1 MQSLIR
7 SKSAGVT
14 GGRGTAGAGP
24 GRDLLYGSR
33 GVPAAPTYRRPGD
46 LGPYEPCSSTPR
58 VRIVDS
64 VETTPEIGAIEEP
77 RRSRAWRTP
86 EVEARREIRLSG
98 RGGLDMEDL
107 VSMCELRCR
116 KACNLRSA
124 AEDSEETCHSGS
136 SGGRARRYWKRGSPK
151 PTAGDAG
158 AMDTDPSPVRLW
170 DSGGH
175 SEGYR
180 IAYEQPLESE
190 ETARPPTRAN
200 TAPEPSLEHDAE
212 ALERSARAR
221 TAPVARHTE
230 PPRNSMGDT
239 PMAEES
245 EAPGTAGR
253 AGSGGKHA
261 ACHCE
266 QVSFLMGKYPR
277 MGMDAIVH
285 RLHSLDN
292 AKDSL
297 EEDLAGIMDDQSAAE
312 RNMAEL
318 RAERDRYR
326 ENLELAL
333 EKQQRVADSLL
344 QLVEDM
350 SGRLKRL
357 EELQPP
363 TSVPELP
370 AKPAAAELVER
381 VKTLKGAMG
390 KPMGGPAEAPY
401 APPRVDPGALPF
413 VPMFSESTMLGEQ
426 TAPAGSMRE
435 GHVTTDPRSLTVQMS
450 HAAQHLPIT
459 TTAHAVYAEEEIQSQ
474 KRTMGSADRHGW
486 GHPGGNL
493 WAKDPNT
500 GIWTAAG
507 ASPSRIP
514 NPMGSGPTGP
524 HSMEERDVRGVYS
537 HPPATGGI
545 RLGGVV
551 AGDVG
556 DAIRIDDL
564 RGIKI
569 PYYDGNPSNLDDS
582 ILDWE
587 DFAEE
592 VVGEMRGAPRDKWV
606 CRTFP
611 NRLAQD
617 LKEEL
622 RDQIREG
629 LIRTEQACLQWF
641 KDEERVD
648 APNQKLEDLWSIPL
662 PLDRGELRVRE
673 WNRYLRKYRR
683 SLKLVEDWN
692 EASEI
697 RHLLKDV
704 LPGHWK
710 RRVEDEEKKRAKKRV
725 AVRIMA
731 AEDTHAGIMEFF
743 RRNLGEPKRMLGLK
757 NAVYVEVFGDT
768 MGQRLMRLNSVE
780 WRRGEQLRMQVIL
793 ARMSLDKIVKLIT
806 VELKLNAKNE
816 AHLQDR
822 QGYGQRGHREDRHH
836 REIQEDTANSAEDG
850 SGSGQ
855 DHWSREDHEEA
866 HFFAFVAHNVREHGQ
881 DWSEWNRVGPKK
893 NREPRRMGNPPL
905 SFREYRSQHD
915 GCWVCYGK
923 GNNQAHDHRQCKV
936 YEADKKA
943 YFAAHQEKKPKEQR
957 IADWNAKGGDGG
969 KDQGKGQGKGRGRG
983 YGGGPGQ
990 DRRVR
995 SIEEVAEDML
1005 RTLGELK
1012 AQQRGGQSPGESQPE
1027 GAMGSQV

>member
-1 MQSLIR
+1 
-7 SKSAGVT
+7 
-14 GGRGTAGAGP
+14 
-24 GRDLLYGSR
+24 
-33 GVPAAPTYRRPGD
+33 
-46 LGPYEPCSSTPR
+46 
-58 VRIVDS
+58 
-64 VETTPEIGAIEEP
+64 
-77 RRSRAWRTP
+77 
-86 EVEARREIRLSG
+86 
-98 RGGLDMEDL
+98 MEDL
-107 VSMCELRCR
+107 VSMCERRCR

-136 SGGRARRYWKRGSPK
+136 TGGRARCYRKRGSPK
-151 PTAGDAG
+151 PAAGDAG
-158 AMDTDPSPVRLW
+158 AMDTDPSLVRLW
-170 DSGGH
+170 DSEGH
-175 SEGYR
+175 SDGYR
-180 IAYEQPLESE
+180 TAYEQPSESE

-200 TAPEPSLEHDAE
+200 TAAEPSLEHDAE
-212 ALERSARAR
+212 ALERPARAR

-230 PPRNSMGDT
+230 PKRDSMGDT

-245 EAPGTAGR
+245 EARGTAGC

-261 ACHCE
+261 ECHCE
-266 QVSFLMGKYPR
+266 HVSFLMGKCPK

-285 RLHSLDN
+285 RLDSLDN
-292 AKDSL
+292 AKDGL
-297 EEDLAGIMDDQSAAE
+297 EEDVAGNLDDQSAAG
-312 RNMAEL
+312 RDMAEL
-318 RAERDRYR
+318 RAERDRY
-326 ENLELAL
+326 ENLELIL
-333 EKQQRVADSLL
+333 QKQRRVVDSLL
-344 QLVEDM
+344 HLVEDM

-357 EELQPP
+357 EERQPL
-363 TSVPELP
+363 TSGPEVP

-381 VKTLKGAMG
+381 VKTLRSAMD

-413 VPMFSESTMLGEQ
+413 VPMSSESRMLGEH

-450 HAAQHLPIT
+450 HAAQDLPIT
-459 TTAHAVYAEEEIQSQ
+459 TTAHAVYAEEEILSQ
-474 KRTMGSADRHGW
+474 TMQGRTMGSADGHGR
-486 GHPGGNL
+486 GHPSRNL

-500 GIWTAAG
+500 GIWTADG
-507 ASPSRIP
+507 ANPSR
-514 NPMGSGPTGP
+514 GF
-524 HSMEERDVRGVYS
+524 SMEERDVRGVYS

-569 PYYDGNPSNLDDS
+569 PYYDGHPSSLDDF

-606 CRTFP
+606 CRTYP
-611 NRLAQD
+611 HRLAQD

-629 LIRTEQACLQWF
+629 LIHTEQACLQWLE
-641 KDEERVD
+641 DEEQPD
-648 APNQKLEDLWSIPL
+648 APNQRLEDLCSIPL
-662 PLDRGELRVRE
+662 QLDRSELRVRE

-692 EASEI
+692 ESSEI

-743 RRNLGEPKRMLGLK
+743 RRSLGEPNRMLGLR

-768 MGQRLMRLNSVE
+768 MGQRLLRLNNVE
-780 WRRGEQLRMQVIL
+780 WSRREQLRMQVIL
-793 ARMSLDKIVKLIT
+793 ARTSLDEIQKYIT

-816 AHLQDR
+816 AHVRDR
-822 QGYGQRGHREDRHH
+822 HGHGQRGHREDRHH

-855 DHWSREDHEEA
+855 DNWCREDHEEA

-881 DWSEWNRVGPKK
+881 DRSRWNRVGPKK
-893 NREPRRMGNPPL
+893 SREPRRIGNPPL

-923 GNNQAHDHRQCKV
+923 GNNHAHDHCQCKV

-943 YFAAHQEKKPKEQR
+943 YFAANPEKKPKEQR
-957 IADWNAKGGDGG
+957 IADWQAVGRRRG
-969 KDQGKGQGKGRGRG
+969 KRPRQRPRE
-983 YGGGPGQ
+983 
-990 DRRVR
+990 RRR
-995 SIEEVAEDML
+995 KRLWWWTWLRPTSEVD
-1005 RTLGELK
+1005 
-1012 AQQRGGQSPGESQPE
+1012 
-1027 GAMGSQV
+1027 

>member
-1 MQSLIR
+1 
-7 SKSAGVT
+7 
-14 GGRGTAGAGP
+14 
-24 GRDLLYGSR
+24 
-33 GVPAAPTYRRPGD
+33 
-46 LGPYEPCSSTPR
+46 
-58 VRIVDS
+58 
-64 VETTPEIGAIEEP
+64 
-77 RRSRAWRTP
+77 
-86 EVEARREIRLSG
+86 
-98 RGGLDMEDL
+98 MEDL
-107 VSMCELRCR
+107 VSMCERRCR

-136 SGGRARRYWKRGSPK
+136 SGGRARRYRKRGSSK
-151 PTAGDAG
+151 PAARDAG

-170 DSGGH
+170 DSEGH

-180 IAYEQPLESE
+180 TAFEQPWESE
-190 ETARPPTRAN
+190 ETARLPTRAN

-212 ALERSARAR
+212 ALERPARAR

-230 PPRNSMGDT
+230 PMRDSMGDT
-239 PMAEES
+239 PMAEGS
-245 EAPGTAGR
+245 EAPGTAGCAR
-253 AGSGGKHA
+253 SGGKHA
-261 ACHCE
+261 QCHCE
-266 QVSFLMGKYPR
+266 HVSSLIGKYPK
-277 MGMDAIVH
+277 MGIDAIVH
-285 RLHSLDN
+285 RLHRLDN
-292 AKDSL
+292 AKDGL
-297 EEDLAGIMDDQSAAE
+297 EEDVAGILDDQSAAE
-312 RNMAEL
+312 RDMAEL

-333 EKQQRVADSLL
+333 QKQQRVVDSLL
-344 QLVEDM
+344 HLVEDM

-357 EELQPP
+357 EERQPL
-363 TSVPELP
+363 TSGPELP

-381 VKTLKGAMG
+381 VKTLRSAMD
-390 KPMGGPAEAPY
+390 KPMGGSAEAPY

-413 VPMFSESTMLGEQ
+413 VPMFSKSTMLGEH

-435 GHVTTDPRSLTVQMS
+435 GHVTTDPRSLAVQMS
-450 HAAQHLPIT
+450 HAAQDLPTT
-459 TTAHAVYAEEEIQSQ
+459 TTAHAVYAEEKIQSQ
-474 KRTMGSADRHGW
+474 TMQGRIMGSADGHGR
-486 GHPGGNL
+486 GHQSGNL
-493 WAKDPNT
+493 WVKDANT
-500 GIWTAAG
+500 GIWTAGG

-537 HPPATGGI
+537 HPPAKAGI

-551 AGDVG
+551 AADVG

-569 PYYDGNPSNLDDS
+569 PYYDGNPSNLDDF

-587 DFAEE
+587 DFA
-592 VVGEMRGAPRDKWV
+592 EMRGAPRDKWV

-611 NRLAQD
+611 HRLAQD

-629 LIRTEQACLQWF
+629 VIQTEQACLQWLE
-641 KDEERVD
+641 DEERVD
-648 APNQKLEDLWSIPL
+648 APNQKLDDLWSIPL
-662 PLDRGELRVRE
+662 PLQPGELRVRE
-673 WNRYLRKYRR
+673 WNRYIRKYRR

-731 AEDTHAGIMEFF
+731 SEDTHAGIMEFF
-743 RRNLGEPKRMLGLK
+743 RRNLGEPSRMLGLK

-768 MGQRLMRLNSVE
+768 MGQRLMRLNNVE
-780 WRRGEQLRMQVIL
+780 WRRGEPLRMQVIF
-793 ARMSLDKIVKLIT
+793 ARMSLDEIMKYIT

-816 AHLQDR
+816 AHVQDR
-822 QGYGQRGHREDRHH
+822 QGHGQRGHHEDRHH

-855 DHWSREDHEEA
+855 DHWTGSREDHNEA
-866 HFFAFVAHNVREHGQ
+866 HFFAFVPHNVRAHGQ
-881 DWSEWNRVGPKK
+881 DRSRWNRPGPQKGK
-893 NREPRRMGNPPL
+893 EPRRIGNPPL

-923 GNNQAHDHRQCKV
+923 GNNHAHDHRQCKV

-943 YFAAHQEKKPKEQR
+943 YFAAHPEMKPKEQR
-957 IADWNAKGGDGG
+957 ISDWKAKGGDGG
-969 KDQGKGQGKGRGRG
+969 KGQGKGQGKGGGRG

-995 SIEEVAEDML
+995 SIEEVAEDIL
-1005 RTLGELK
+1005 RTLEELK
-1012 AQQRGGQSPGESQPE
+1012 AQQRGGQSLSGSQQE
-1027 GAMGSQV
+1027 GAAAGHV

>member
-1 MQSLIR
+1 
-7 SKSAGVT
+7 
-14 GGRGTAGAGP
+14 
-24 GRDLLYGSR
+24 
-33 GVPAAPTYRRPGD
+33 
-46 LGPYEPCSSTPR
+46 
-58 VRIVDS
+58 
-64 VETTPEIGAIEEP
+64 
-77 RRSRAWRTP
+77 
-86 EVEARREIRLSG
+86 
-98 RGGLDMEDL
+98 MEDL
-107 VSMCELRCR
+107 VSMCERRCR

-124 AEDSEETCHSGS
+124 AEDSDEACHSGS
-136 SGGRARRYWKRGSPK
+136 SGGRARRYRKRGSPK
-151 PTAGDAG
+151 SAARDAG

-170 DSGGH
+170 ESEGH
-175 SEGYR
+175 SKGYR
-180 IAYEQPLESE
+180 TAHEPPSEPEMSAPIA
-190 ETARPPTRAN
+190 RAH
-200 TAPEPSLEHDAE
+200 TAPEPALQHDAE
-212 ALERSARAR
+212 GLERPARAR
-221 TAPVARHTE
+221 TAPAPRHTGPE
-230 PPRNSMGDT
+230 TDAIGDT
-239 PMAEES
+239 PMGDES
-245 EAPGTAGR
+245 EVPGTAGC
-253 AGSGGKHA
+253 AESGGKHA

-266 QVSFLMGKYPR
+266 HMSFLMGKYPK
-277 MGMDAIVH
+277 MGMDAIVNH
-285 RLHSLDN
+285 LDRLDN
-292 AKDSL
+292 AKDAL
-297 EEDLAGIMDDQSAAE
+297 EEDVAGILDDQSAAE
-312 RNMAEL
+312 NHMEEL
-318 RAERDRYR
+318 RADQARYR

-333 EKQQRVADSLL
+333 QKQQQVVDSLL
-344 QLVEDM
+344 HLVEDM
-350 SGRLKRL
+350 SGRLRRL
-357 EELQPP
+357 EERQPLV
-363 TSVPELP
+363 SGPELP
-370 AKPAAAELVER
+370 AKPATVELVER
-381 VKTLKGAMG
+381 VKTLRSAME

-401 APPRVDPGALPF
+401 APPRVDPGALPY
-413 VPMFSESTMLGEQ
+413 VPLFSESTMLGEH

-450 HAAQHLPIT
+450 HAARDVPLT
-459 TTAHAVYAEEEIQSQ
+459 TNMAVYAEEKIEIQNQ
-474 KRTMGSADRHGW
+474 TMQGRTMGSADGHGR
-486 GHPGGNL
+486 GHPSGNM

-500 GIWTAAG
+500 GTWMVDG

-537 HPPATGGI
+537 NPPATGGI

-569 PYYDGNPSNLDDS
+569 PYYDGNPSNLDDF

-611 NRLAQD
+611 HRLAQD

-629 LIRTEQACLQWF
+629 LIRTEQACLQWLE
-641 KDEERVD
+641 DEERVD

-673 WNRYLRKYRR
+673 WNRYLRKYRGC
-683 SLKLVEDWN
+683 LKLVEDWN

-704 LPGHWK
+704 LPGSWK
-710 RRVEDEEKKRAKKRV
+710 RRVEDEEKKRAKRRV
-725 AVRIMA
+725 PVRIMA

-743 RRNLGEPKRMLGLK
+743 RRNLGEPDRMLGLK
-757 NAVYVEVFGDT
+757 NAVYVEVFGDS
-768 MGQRLMRLNSVE
+768 MGQRLLRLNNVE
-780 WRRGEQLRMQVIL
+780 WRRGEPLKMQVIF
-793 ARMSLDKIVKLIT
+793 ARMSLDEIVKYIT

-816 AHLQDR
+816 AHVQDR
-822 QGYGQRGHREDRHH
+822 HGHGQRGHREDRHH

-866 HFFAFVAHNVREHGQ
+866 HFFAFVAHNVKNNGQ
-881 DWSEWNRVGPKK
+881 DWSKWSQVGPKK
-893 NREPRRMGNPPL
+893 GKEPRRIGNPPL

-923 GNNQAHDHRQCKV
+923 GNNHAHDHRQCKV

-943 YFAAHQEKKPKEQR
+943 YFAAHPEKKPKEQR
-957 IADWNAKGGDGG
+957 ISDWKAKGGDGG
-969 KDQGKGQGKGRGRG
+969 KGQGKGQGKGGGRG

-1005 RTLGELK
+1005 RTLEELR
-1012 AQQRGGQSPGESQPE
+1012 AQQRGGQSPGGSQPE
-1027 GAMGSQV
+1027 GAAGSQV